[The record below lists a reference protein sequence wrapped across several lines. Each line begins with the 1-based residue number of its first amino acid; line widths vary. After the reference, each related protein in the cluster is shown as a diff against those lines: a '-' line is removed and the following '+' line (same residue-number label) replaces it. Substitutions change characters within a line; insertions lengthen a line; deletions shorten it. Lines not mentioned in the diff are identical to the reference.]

1 MVVWKAERQL
11 VKQHEN
17 IVAGNAGKYSGAVA
31 KTQDIEKR
39 YGGQDKYGGKERD
52 SGQYSSILKYP
63 TRGSTQDIEK
73 RKEAP

>member
-1 MVVWKAERQL
+1 MVLVVWKAERQL

-39 YGGQDKYGGKERD
+39 
-52 SGQYSSILKYP
+52 
-63 TRGSTQDIEK
+63 
-73 RKEAP
+73 KEAP